1 MALNR
6 FGWLYW
12 VWLVVLGLVGLSLRE
27 QLILLA
33 TCREGA
39 ASLLGLLKFVAEGAA
54 YLAGDLSRGSSIPA
68 RSPEIL
74 DTKLATRHHSVG
86 TSRRTWPRGEH
97 SLLDP
102 TEYSIP

>member
-27 QLILLA
+27 QLIWLA

-39 ASLLGLLKFVAEGAA
+39 VSLLGLLKFLIPNWLLVTIASAPHDG
-54 YLAGDLSRGSSIPA
+54 RGH
-68 RSPEIL
+68 EVN
-74 DTKLATRHHSVG
+74 THF
-86 TSRRTWPRGEH
+86 
-97 SLLDP
+97 
-102 TEYSIP
+102 